1 MSKGERYIYTD
12 NKGEFILL
20 TLTAPVGQAV
30 LRSAIRLSDNFI
42 KFREVA
48 VFDPG
53 ASGCYDCLHAGSDLC
68 ANCPN
73 KVYHKEMKKIYVN
86 EKARYGERMTLSR
99 NAILVFVYLH
109 FLSPDENGFIRM
121 VNVQEAAEFLHCCPR
136 TVRNSL
142 NALASSGYIAVRKL
156 ENSPCQYSVFLSDFR
171 DYFRTAK
178 EGGRGYL
185 LLTRETFLAL
195 AGQSTINSLRLAV
208 RSILSFAD
216 GRERA
221 DAQNPRSYPEIAR
234 ALPGYCSRKH
244 ILAETDRD
252 AFRKI
257 FDVQSDRYTI
267 RMRIRADFDP
277 AGASDLL
284 RKDCESAVLDLLKEL
299 NKNASRAHRLSF
311 TKAEMRDISGIALRY
326 SVPNVLHAIR
336 QVMREYIETDRA
348 VKNVGALIRT
358 YAKANAAFSDEV
370 NSLHAG

>member
-156 ENSPCQYSVFLSDFR
+156 ENIPCHYSVFLSDFR

-195 AGQSTINSLRLAV
+195 AGQSTCEA
-208 RSILSFAD
+208 SFPSPMA
-216 GRERA
+216 GSALMRRTPA
-221 DAQNPRSYPEIAR
+221 PTPRSHVHCPAIVQGSTFSPRQTATLSEKF
-234 ALPGYCSRKH
+234 LTCSQ
-244 ILAETDRD
+244 TDTR
-252 AFRKI
+252 
-257 FDVQSDRYTI
+257 
-267 RMRIRADFDP
+267 
-277 AGASDLL
+277 
-284 RKDCESAVLDLLKEL
+284 
-299 NKNASRAHRLSF
+299 
-311 TKAEMRDISGIALRY
+311 
-326 SVPNVLHAIR
+326 SV
-336 QVMREYIETDRA
+336 
-348 VKNVGALIRT
+348 
-358 YAKANAAFSDEV
+358 
-370 NSLHAG
+370 